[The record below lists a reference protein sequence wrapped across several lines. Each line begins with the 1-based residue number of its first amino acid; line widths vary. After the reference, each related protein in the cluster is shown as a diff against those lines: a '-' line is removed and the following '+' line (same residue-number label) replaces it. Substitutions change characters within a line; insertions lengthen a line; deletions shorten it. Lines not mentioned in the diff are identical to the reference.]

1 MTDFSK
7 IETKPSTINTM
18 TAAEIKEYFDNHQE
32 QVANWLEVIGYLEK
46 AQHTKLWH
54 EQIGDLMQKYKLIR
68 VSLNIPINGISPRQ
82 KMTIFQ
88 AMW

>member
-54 EQIGDLMQKYKLIR
+54 EQIGDLMQKYKLT
-68 VSLNIPINGISPRQ
+68 NKN
-82 KMTIFQ
+82 K
-88 AMW
+88 